1 MDALKKLNSHR
12 GYCKDVR
19 QSLAA
24 LKNLKAEVDKWDPLL
39 MGVLTRKLDPYTARA
54 FQMERDQEEEPTVV
68 ELLEYLDRKALSME
82 NSGCNDKSAA
92 VDQQEKRGQPAI
104 KPAGKVA
111 LAAAMKTAECN
122 YCKSTSHKLFACP
135 QFKLLP
141 ASKRISFASE
151 KKLCSTCLNTHN
163 GRCKFHFKCSQCQ
176 DKGHHTLLHPDEA
189 SNPVVLQSVANNDV
203 LLPTAR
209 VKVYAKDGR
218 EVHIKCVLD
227 SCSQSSLI
235 TSKAVDVLG
244 FTPKPSNTKLIG
256 VTESLSQVKY
266 CIPLEIHSLTSSYK
280 RLVSFE
286 VVDSITCN
294 LPQNPID
301 LTDFKFPD
309 GIKLSDETF
318 NKPSEIN
325 MLMSAGIFFQVLQLQ
340 SQPEVLRCDG
350 DPACNDL
357 RSLSIIDTKL
367 GHVVAGD
374 LPHES
379 GDQQVA
385 LFCRSCDSEVSHNVK
400 KFWEVESVPQLLK
413 EGDSEQQIAEDI
425 FTSTVKLVDKR
436 FQVDLPLK
444 VEPSCSRLKG
454 SCVSCWIEE
463 VFGCISGRRTHL
475 RFWLMCLSQINISLR
490 LICKKAGTSLQ
501 RMQRGSS

>member
-1 MDALKKLNSHR
+1 MSGEALKKLNSHR
-12 GYCKDVR
+12 GYCKGILTRIYNFVSDESKLKESSLEALITQRDRLLAAFKDYETHNKEILFLDPEDSENVDQKEAQYFHCLTVLNELIKLKSSSGRDQERQELGDVR

-54 FQMERDQEEEPTVV
+54 FQMERDQDEEPTVV

-82 NSGCNDKSAA
+82 NSSCNDKSAA
-92 VDQQEKRGQPAI
+92 
-104 KPAGKVA
+104 
-111 LAAAMKTAECN
+111 
-122 YCKSTSHKLFACP
+122 
-135 QFKLLP
+135 FKLLP
-141 ASKRISFASE
+141 ASKRISFANE

-189 SNPVVLQSVANNDV
+189 SKPVVLQSVANNDV

-266 CIPLEIHSLTSSYK
+266 CISLEIHSLTSSYK

-301 LTDFKFPD
+301 LADFKFPD

-325 MLMSAGIFFQVLQLQ
+325 MLMIF
-340 SQPEVLRCDG
+340 
-350 DPACNDL
+350 
-357 RSLSIIDTKL
+357 
-367 GHVVAGD
+367 
-374 LPHES
+374 
-379 GDQQVA
+379 
-385 LFCRSCDSEVSHNVK
+385 
-400 KFWEVESVPQLLK
+400 
-413 EGDSEQQIAEDI
+413 
-425 FTSTVKLVDKR
+425 
-436 FQVDLPLK
+436 
-444 VEPSCSRLKG
+444 
-454 SCVSCWIEE
+454 
-463 VFGCISGRRTHL
+463 
-475 RFWLMCLSQINISLR
+475 
-490 LICKKAGTSLQ
+490 
-501 RMQRGSS
+501 